1 MLILDKVIS
10 RAQIGSILF
19 HRFIIRSEF
28 GLTDINCKHRVIVR
42 STDQRECSSII
53 QAC

>member
-1 MLILDKVIS
+1 MD
-10 RAQIGSILF
+10 QF
-19 HRFIIRSEF
+19 CFIDLVIRSEF